1 MISFLN
7 TCKNWRANF
16 RHAIIRS
23 TMNYSFEFENNHL
36 NLSYTLECGQTFRW
50 KRLDDGFYYGVAGS
64 NFVRIK
70 QTGHAFEVE
79 LANDNATDEAEALAS
94 FRKYFELDQDLAYQK
109 ITADLKT
116 DDYITR
122 AISRYYGLR
131 LLIQPP
137 FEILISFILSANN
150 NIPAVSRTVQAI
162 SKKYGR
168 TLVLGRYRGY
178 TFPTPTQLL
187 AATESEMAGELG
199 AEYRAKYIVETTR
212 KIVEQNFDFDRLRD
226 LPYDWAHGQ
235 LTAFPGVGRN
245 VADWVLLFA
254 LGKHEAFPLDLW
266 VTRAMENFY
275 FKGQK
280 TPPKEIH
287 KVAAAKWGD
296 QAGYANEFLYMYAR
310 NQLNNQAGN
319 QMRNS

>member
-1 MISFLN
+1 LN
-7 TCKNWRANF
+7 YRF
-16 RHAIIRS
+16 D
-23 TMNYSFEFENNHL
+23 FENKHL
-36 NLSYTLECGQTFRW
+36 NLGYTLECGQTFRW
-50 KRLDDGFYYGVAGS
+50 KRLEDGYYYGVAGDC
-64 NFVRIK
+64 FGRIK
-70 QTGHAFEVE
+70 QTGHLFEVE
-79 LANDNATDEAEALAS
+79 LAGNQPSEAEMQAG
-94 FRKYFELDQDLAYQK
+94 FENYFGLNKDAEYQQ
-109 ITADLKT
+109 ITAALKT
-116 DDYITR
+116 DEFIAR
-122 AISRYYGLR
+122 AVNRYYGLR
-131 LLIQPP
+131 LLTQPA

-162 SKKYGR
+162 SKKYGQ

-187 AATESEMAGELG
+187 AAGEAELAGELG

-212 KIVEQNFDFDRLRD
+212 QIATQDFDFERLRD

-254 LGKHEAFPLDLW
+254 LGKHEAFPLDTW
-266 VTRAMENFY
+266 VTRAMETFY

-280 TPPKEIH
+280 TPPREIH

-296 QAGYANEFLYMYAR
+296 QAGYANEFLYMFAR
-310 NQLNNQAGN
+310 SQLN
-319 QMRNS
+319 RNKSG

>member
-1 MISFLN
+1 
-7 TCKNWRANF
+7 
-16 RHAIIRS
+16 
-23 TMNYSFEFENNHL
+23 MNYQFEFENNHL

-50 KRLDDGFYYGVAGS
+50 KRLEDGYYYGVAGTS
-64 NFVRIK
+64 FGRIK
-70 QTGHAFEVE
+70 QTGRLFEVE
-79 LANDNATDEAEALAS
+79 LSGHATSEAEMRAD
-94 FRKYFELDQDLAYQK
+94 FENYFGLNKDAEYQQ
-109 ITADLKT
+109 ITAALKM
-116 DDYITR
+116 DEHIAR
-122 AISRYYGLR
+122 AVNRYYGLR
-131 LLIQPP
+131 LLTQPA

-162 SKKYGR
+162 SKKYGQ

-178 TFPTPTQLL
+178 TFPTPAQLL
-187 AATESEMAGELG
+187 AAGEAELAGELG

-212 KIVEQNFDFDRLRD
+212 QVAAQDFDFERLRD

-235 LTAFPGVGRN
+235 LIAFPGVGRN

-254 LGKHEAFPLDLW
+254 LGKHEAFPLDTW
-266 VTRAMENFY
+266 VTRAMETFY

-280 TPPKEIH
+280 TPPREIH

-310 NQLNNQAGN
+310 NQLNRGQVVQN
-319 QMRNS
+319 

>member
-1 MISFLN
+1 
-7 TCKNWRANF
+7 
-16 RHAIIRS
+16 
-23 TMNYSFEFENNHL
+23 MNYSFEFENSHL

-70 QTGHAFEVE
+70 QTGQLFQAE
-79 LANDNATDEAEALAS
+79 LANDTDPGEAAAVAS
-94 FRKYFELDQDLAYQK
+94 FRQYFGLDQDFEYQK

-116 DDYITR
+116 DDHITR

-131 LLIQPP
+131 LLVQPA

-162 SKKYGR
+162 SKKYGQ

-178 TFPTPTQLL
+178 TFPTPEQLL
-187 AATESEMAGELG
+187 AASEEELAGELG
-199 AEYRAKYIVETTR
+199 AEYRAKYVVETTR
-212 KIVEQNFDFDRLRD
+212 KIAEQNFDFERLRD

-266 VTRAMENFY
+266 VTRAMETFY

-280 TPPKEIH
+280 TPPREIH

-296 QAGYANEFLYMYAR
+296 QAGYANEFLYMFAR
-310 NQLNNQAGN
+310 NHLNNQSNQFRGNQLRNNQAGN
-319 QMRNS
+319 QSYTA

>member
-1 MISFLN
+1 MIY
-7 TCKNWRANF
+7 R
-16 RHAIIRS
+16 
-23 TMNYSFEFENNHL
+23 FEFEDSHL
-36 NLSYTLECGQTFRW
+36 NLSYSLECGQTFRW
-50 KRLDDGFYYGVAGS
+50 KRLEDGFYYGVAGDS
-64 NFVRIK
+64 FVRIK
-70 QTGHAFEVE
+70 QTGRAFEVE
-79 LANDNATDEAEALAS
+79 LSTNAESEAEAWKS
-94 FRKYFELDQDLAYQK
+94 FQAYFGLDQDEEYRK

-116 DDYITR
+116 DEHISR
-122 AISRYYGLR
+122 AINRYYGLR
-131 LLIQPP
+131 LLIQPA

-162 SKKYGR
+162 SKKYGQ

-178 TFPTPTQLL
+178 TFPTPAQLSAAGEDEL
-187 AATESEMAGELG
+187 ANELG

-212 KIVEQNFDFDRLRD
+212 KVAEQDFNFEGLRD

-235 LTAFPGVGRN
+235 LTVFPGVGRN

-254 LGKHEAFPLDLW
+254 LGKHEAFPLDTW
-266 VTRAMENFY
+266 VTRAMETFY

-280 TPPKEIH
+280 VPPREIH

-310 NQLNNQAGN
+310 NQLSNQGRS
-319 QMRNS
+319 QGS